1 MGWREVSYGDV
12 MLALDGVDRA
22 LGERLR
28 RAFAAHRL
36 PNEASPKAWVDLWR
50 GWLAAIGWPGD
61 RPLTSAEQ
69 QTRSAFDELLVNF
82 AAMSVVD
89 ERMRIFDALSAL
101 RDLSD
106 DTVFQPESSSVPIQ
120 IVGLLEAAGL
130 PFDRL
135 WIAGLAGDRWPRAP
149 QPHPLLPLAWQRGH
163 DVPRSIAAL
172 EPCFARRATTVRMRG
187 A

>member
-1 MGWREVSYGDV
+1 MGWREISYGDA
-12 MLALDGVDRA
+12 MHALGGIDRA

-36 PNEASPKAWVDLWR
+36 PNEAPPKAWVDLWR
-50 GWLAAIGWPGD
+50 HWLASIGWPGD

-106 DTVFQPESSSVPIQ
+106 DTLFQPESPAVPIQ

-135 WIAGLAGDRWPRAP
+135 WIAGLAADRWPPAP
-149 QPHPLLPLAWQRGH
+149 QPQPLLPLKWQRDH
-163 DVPRSIAAL
+163 DVPRSSAVREL
-172 EPCFARRATTVRMRG
+172 RFARKTTTLLLRG